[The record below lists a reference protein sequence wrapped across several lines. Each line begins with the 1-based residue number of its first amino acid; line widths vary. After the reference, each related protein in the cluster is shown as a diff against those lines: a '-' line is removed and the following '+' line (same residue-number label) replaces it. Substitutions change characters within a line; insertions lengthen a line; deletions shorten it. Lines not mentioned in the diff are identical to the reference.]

1 VFNIDLVYSWR
12 FAPGSEL
19 SVSYKNLSQDME
31 SENRPGYF
39 RNFDRVTAIPQ
50 NNNISLKIL
59 YYVDYLQLI
68 KK

>member
-1 VFNIDLVYSWR
+1 
-12 FAPGSEL
+12 
-19 SVSYKNLSQDME
+19 ME
-31 SENRPGYF
+31 AENRPGYF